1 MTNNDEVCIPSLS
14 SILTIS
20 QVFMPI
26 WWWNFKN
33 KEWGFRNRFLRTRL
47 AILRCWLLKTHPG
60 ISIFCISLIP
70 IHQVDMKTSVKIM
83 VRMFVRI
90 PWHYKPT
97 HTDMRT
103 PGILFKQFSCSSND
117 WFSVSFFQVLYLM
130 SFGIELWWIIEAEG
144 KITSYHKRKRF
155 LQ

>member
-1 MTNNDEVCIPSLS
+1 MTECIFDTHSSSRYANQCQNNGKNVYRIPSYKALPQ
-14 SILTIS
+14 IIPAFLIMLAPGTLLCRWNLVIS
-20 QVFMPI
+20 
-26 WWWNFKN
+26 NN
-33 KEWGFRNRFLRTRL
+33 TRSWRSCKK
-47 AILRCWLLKTHPG
+47 I
-60 ISIFCISLIP
+60 IP
-70 IHQVDMKTSVKIM
+70 AGHEEIRYV
-83 VRMFVRI
+83 I
-90 PWHYKPT
+90 PWQCKPT
-97 HTDMRT
+97 HRDMRT